1 VSGAWIVVVL
11 VGVVTALF
19 KAAGPVFIGGRRL
32 PPRVQSAVELLAPV
46 KLNIVCFRHRPPG
59 VEGDE
64 LDVHNLAVADDVL
77 SDARV
82 FFGSTRY
89 DDKVAFRPAIANWR
103 TTERDVDLLAD
114 VVLELGARRASR
126 ARAG

>member
-46 KLNIVCFRHRPPG
+46 MLTALVVTQTFGGNGEVT
-59 VEGDE
+59 V
-64 LDVHNLAVADDVL
+64 
-77 SDARV
+77 DARV
-82 FFGSTRY
+82 PG
-89 DDKVAFRPAIANWR
+89 VAAGAIAVLFR
-103 TTERDVDLLAD
+103 VH
-114 VVLELGARRASR
+114 VVLAMALAAAVTAVVRVVA
-126 ARAG
+126 